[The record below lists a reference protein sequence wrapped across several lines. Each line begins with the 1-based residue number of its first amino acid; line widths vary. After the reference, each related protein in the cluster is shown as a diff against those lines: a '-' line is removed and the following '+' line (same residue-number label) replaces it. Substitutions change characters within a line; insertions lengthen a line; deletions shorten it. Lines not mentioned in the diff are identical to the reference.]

1 MKLVKMTKEGF
12 AYHHNPKLAFEAFSL
27 FAPEKRVITEEHFTQ
42 TFCETLAIMG
52 TGKVLLSKT
61 EDKETIHKVR
71 WKNSHNGM
79 YFYYTMWYGEKDI
92 RPLTLVERILLY
104 FKK

>member
-12 AYHHNPKLAFEAFSL
+12 AFHHNPDRMFDAHNVQGVVKYKHYRES
-27 FAPEKRVITEEHFTQ
+27 
-42 TFCETLAIMG
+42 FCETLAIMG

-71 WKNSHNGM
+71 WKFKHAGM
-79 YFYYTMWYGEKDI
+79 FFYYTMWYGERDI